1 MSIKSSSSF
10 WNCLRRTCFC
20 IRSPAL
26 AGRINECA
34 FIKTATNTSYLDNV
48 TYKDTVQFVI
58 PITYG
63 KVIKVYDGD
72 TITIAAKLPYSNGIE
87 EQLHKVNSIYDI
99 TDTVPIYRFNVRLS
113 GIDSPEIKGKSQTER
128 DLAMISRDRLH
139 KQIFG
144 KIVHLKNISTE
155 KYGRILADVY
165 LDDLHINQWMLQEKL
180 AVEYDGGTKIRPS
193 NWDTK

>member
-1 MSIKSSSSF
+1 M
-10 WNCLRRTCFC
+10 
-20 IRSPAL
+20 
-26 AGRINECA
+26 
-34 FIKTATNTSYLDNV
+34 NTSYLDNV

-58 PITYG
+58 PIASG

-72 TITIAAKLPYSNGIE
+72 TITIASKLPYSNGIE
-87 EQLHKVNSIYDI
+87 EQLQTVNSIYDI

-113 GIDSPEIKGKSQTER
+113 GIDSPEIKGKTQAEK
-128 DLAMISRDRLH
+128 DLAMVAKNRLH
-139 KQIFG
+139 QLIFG

-193 NWDTK
+193 EWGAN